1 MVGAM
6 IVESDLNRIRAIVR
20 EELARML
27 TKQLV
32 TGTPE
37 QRFIEQIRTILR
49 EELERIVD
57 EQDRRLNEIFNIANE
72 KSTTHE

>member
-6 IVESDLNRIRAIVR
+6 IVKEDLNQIRAIVR
-20 EELARML
+20 EELARMH

-57 EQDRRLNEIFNIANE
+57 EQDRRIDEIFNVANAQE
-72 KSTTHE
+72 DNP